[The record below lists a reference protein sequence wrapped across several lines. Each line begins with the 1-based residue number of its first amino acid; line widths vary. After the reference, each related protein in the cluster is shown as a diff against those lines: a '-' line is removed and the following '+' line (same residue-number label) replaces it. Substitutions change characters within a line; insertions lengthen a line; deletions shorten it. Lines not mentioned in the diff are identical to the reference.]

1 MSMISEFK
9 DFINKGNVMDLA
21 VGVIIGGAFGAIVTA
36 LVDKLINPIIGLA
49 TGGVKFDEWGITLK
63 EKVGDSPALV
73 LGIGGFIAAVMNFLI
88 IAFVVFMLVKAVN
101 KARAAMEKPKPAEE
115 AAPAGP
121 TQEELLAEIRDLL
134 KARG

>member
-1 MSMISEFK
+1 MISEFK

-21 VGVIIGGAFGAIVTA
+21 VGVIIGSAFGAIVTA
-36 LVDKLINPIIGLA
+36 LVEKIINPIIGIA

-63 EKVGDSPALV
+63 EKVSEDQPALI
-73 LGIGGFIAAVMNFLI
+73 LGLGGFIAAIMNFLI

-101 KARAAMEKPKPAEE
+101 RARAAMEKPKPAEE